1 MAIISKRLAKP
12 SHLEH
17 IVAFELGADALRL
30 PPLLRRLEPVRR
42 YAFMTDFK
50 LSATLTDERLH

>member
-1 MAIISKRLAKP
+1 MRKKKWRQTY
-12 SHLEH
+12 LEH